1 MQGVGMENK
10 RCILKFKKNFY
21 YWQKKLRAKLIE
33 ATAPQLVQLE
43 PVSVLADLLQIN
55 FRGAELKLPVGVDM
69 DAVSGILDTTGKQ
82 TGRKHFCQI
91 CPMYSLRCSA
101 QSWGRPH
108 GWQLVLI
115 LLENSCIFWK
125 GCQMPFR
132 FRCPAST
139 Q

>member
-82 TGRKHFCQI
+82 CIRNTDAKSPHFSASGNEGFLLVEALPQSPQNTGSCSGNAGKSQR
-91 CPMYSLRCSA
+91 LRDFA
-101 QSWGRPH
+101 NR
-108 GWQLVLI
+108 
-115 LLENSCIFWK
+115 
-125 GCQMPFR
+125 
-132 FRCPAST
+132 
-139 Q
+139 

>member
-1 MQGVGMENK
+1 MHIKVQ
-10 RCILKFKKNFY
+10 KKNFY

-82 TGRKHFCQI
+82 CIRNTDAKSPHFSASGNEVFLLVEALPQA
-91 CPMYSLRCSA
+91 PMNAVLRAAAAQFFESLFDHLF
-101 QSWGRPH
+101 QSTR
-108 GWQLVLI
+108 
-115 LLENSCIFWK
+115 N
-125 GCQMPFR
+125 
-132 FRCPAST
+132 A
-139 Q
+139 

>member
-10 RCILKFKKNFY
+10 RCILKFKKKNFY

-82 TGRKHFCQI
+82 CPCNTDAKSPHFSASGNEGFLLVEALPQS
-91 CPMYSLRCSA
+91 PQNTSLCSGNA
-101 QSWGRPH
+101 GKSQR
-108 GWQLVLI
+108 LRDFA
-115 LLENSCIFWK
+115 N
-125 GCQMPFR
+125 R
-132 FRCPAST
+132 
-139 Q
+139 

>member
-1 MQGVGMENK
+1 MHIKVQ
-10 RCILKFKKNFY
+10 KKNFY

-82 TGRKHFCQI
+82 CIRNTDAKSPHFSASGNEGFLLVEALPQSPQNTGSCSGNAGKSQR
-91 CPMYSLRCSA
+91 LRDFA
-101 QSWGRPH
+101 NR
-108 GWQLVLI
+108 
-115 LLENSCIFWK
+115 
-125 GCQMPFR
+125 
-132 FRCPAST
+132 
-139 Q
+139 

>member
-10 RCILKFKKNFY
+10 RCILKFKKKFY

-82 TGRKHFCQI
+82 CIRNTDAKSPHFSASGNEGFLLVEALPQSPQNTGSCSGNAGKSQR
-91 CPMYSLRCSA
+91 LRDFA
-101 QSWGRPH
+101 NR
-108 GWQLVLI
+108 
-115 LLENSCIFWK
+115 
-125 GCQMPFR
+125 
-132 FRCPAST
+132 
-139 Q
+139 

>member
-10 RCILKFKKNFY
+10 RCILKFKKIFY

-69 DAVSGILDTTGKQ
+69 DAVSGILDLIYDSMILQ
-82 TGRKHFCQI
+82 PHPQI
-91 CPMYSLRCSA
+91 GLNLYRHMLSVR
-101 QSWGRPH
+101 
-108 GWQLVLI
+108 
-115 LLENSCIFWK
+115 
-125 GCQMPFR
+125 
-132 FRCPAST
+132 
-139 Q
+139 

>member
-1 MQGVGMENK
+1 MHIKVQ
-10 RCILKFKKNFY
+10 KKNFY

-82 TGRKHFCQI
+82 CIRNTDAKSPHFSASGNEDFLLVEALPQSPQNTGSCSGNAGKSQR
-91 CPMYSLRCSA
+91 LRDFA
-101 QSWGRPH
+101 NR
-108 GWQLVLI
+108 
-115 LLENSCIFWK
+115 
-125 GCQMPFR
+125 
-132 FRCPAST
+132 
-139 Q
+139 